1 MKISGYYIYNNVAI
15 VACAI
20 MSLLNV
26 TSKISLSKVA
36 LLMPI
41 ILDDSISQKMR
52 YQNYQ
57 TFDAIITQNQIYL
70 SNFNNRYVDLLPQ
83 VVNGISLLLD
93 LNLVRLQ
100 GEYVEVIDT
109 EFYPTYIKSCDSKR
123 LCVINDISAKLLGML
138 KDTDVAKEY
147 SKLNIEL

>member
-52 YQNYQ
+52 YQNYL
-57 TFDAIITQNQIYL
+57 TFDAIITQNQINL

-100 GEYVEVIDT
+100 GECVEVIDT
-109 EFYPTYIKSCDSKR
+109 GFYQTYIKSCDSKR
-123 LCVINDISAKLLGML
+123 LCVINEISAKLLGMI

>member
-52 YQNYQ
+52 YQNYL
-57 TFDAIITQNQIYL
+57 TFDAIITQNQINL

-100 GEYVEVIDT
+100 GECVEVIDT
-109 EFYPTYIKSCDSKR
+109 EFYQTYIKSCDSKR
-123 LCVINDISAKLLGML
+123 LCVINEISAKLLGMI